1 MPCHS
6 AKVDGTAL
14 VLVGAELLWYGTWSF
29 LHVGSRSE
37 RECQARNDVIS
48 IAPILVRLSRI
59 LHNNGTAT
67 AVLAVPVP
75 PPLDT
80 VPPPQRLSYH
90 IDLIGVKEP
99 DRFLRIT
106 KEPHTSTVILYIA
119 AKIVHVA
126 QSGHHH
132 RHYMSGLD
140 WGHTAETGSQ
150 RFLKAVLVTGHSIY
164 RTRLI
169 GSRNIHL
176 FSY

>member
-1 MPCHS
+1 MRGG
-6 AKVDGTAL
+6 K
-14 VLVGAELLWYGTWSF
+14 GAGEGK
-29 LHVGSRSE
+29 E
-37 RECQARNDVIS
+37 RMACE
-48 IAPILVRLSRI
+48 
-59 LHNNGTAT
+59 TT
-67 AVLAVPVP
+67 
-75 PPLDT
+75 LDT

-126 QSGHHH
+126 QSGHYH

-169 GSRNIHL
+169 GSRNIYL
-176 FSY
+176 ATSYSK